1 MNLITEFQPLN
12 NMLWTDIVTNN
23 MLRTNIVTNRAAIAA
38 KNALYE
44 S

>member
-12 NMLWTDIVTNN
+12 NMLRTDIVTNN